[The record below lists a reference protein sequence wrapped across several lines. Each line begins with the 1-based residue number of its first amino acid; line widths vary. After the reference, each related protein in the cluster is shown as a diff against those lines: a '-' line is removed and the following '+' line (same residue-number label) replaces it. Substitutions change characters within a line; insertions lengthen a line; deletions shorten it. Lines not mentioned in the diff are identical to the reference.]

1 MTCLATYGNGVRT
14 GMAHTAR
21 AVRRIQLVPLR
32 APIACFVGAAGTTPG
47 TAASRIGATARRRT
61 ATTTLACASFFE
73 FPKKKNKK
81 SINCDN
87 RQKGLSPKRP
97 AQKPIV
103 RIYAATVQRYLFS
116 GICSA
121 GFPNPAALNISICN
135 AQKC

>member
-103 RIYAATVQRYLFS
+103 RIYDLYAKFMRPPFSGTCSAVPVQRDLFS
-116 GICSA
+116 G
-121 GFPNPAALNISICN
+121 
-135 AQKC
+135 